1 MGIFGGCGG
10 GGGGCNASTP
20 STTTQ
25 IVREAPDIEARKVA
39 LMDQAASAAAN
50 PIYQNVQPIQVAG
63 LSQNEQTGVNLAGQT
78 GVGSQ
83 AVNAGLNT
91 IANAAM
97 GPNIN
102 QYFNPYQSY
111 VIDEINRQ
119 SQMAQNQLAG
129 NATLAG
135 AFGGSRQGVQAACQE
150 RARLGQVGQSMAQG
164 FNTAASLANQQQ
176 QIGIGAGQALL
187 GGGMQQQTMNQAD
200 INQLMATG
208 GLQRQLAQQAL
219 CAQRTTQLQT
229 ATDPLQRLEF
239 LSNIYASGPK
249 STSGITAAT
258 APTTSPLSQA
268 AGAGLGAYAAFG
280 GLKAG

>member
-25 IVREAPDIEARKVA
+25 IVREAPDIEARKIA

-239 LSNIYASGPK
+239 LSNIYAAGPK

>member
-1 MGIFGGCGG
+1 MSIFGGC

-25 IVREAPDIEARKVA
+25 IVREAPDIEARKIG

-63 LSQNEQTGVNLAGQT
+63 LSGLEQKGTQLAGQT

-83 AVNAGLNT
+83 AVNAGINT

-129 NATLAG
+129 NATLSG
-135 AFGGSRQGVQAACQE
+135 AFGGSRQGVQAAQQE